1 MTPLIDLD
9 EVRRALTV
17 RAVLDA
23 YAHPVRRSGRTEVES
38 SACPRRPDHSRRAFT
53 ANLST
58 NLWRCF
64 PCGIAGDAL
73 RLVAEFERLSD
84 RDDFPAVLVRA
95 AEIADVGP
103 SVLTPHERASRA
115 KLWQHERERKE
126 AQDRIQRATQAVAA
140 IPRATNY
147 WSSLPTRD
155 PRGEAYLRER
165 GVIEALD
172 LDVLRFDP
180 RHDGSP
186 TIALH
191 TRDGQIRN
199 VVRRRMPELGE
210 PKTPGLPRCPT
221 AGTLIGSLVH
231 LAGEVAVT
239 EGMIDTVTAKLAWP
253 KASILGAHGAGNLA
267 SIVRAVAPMV
277 AESGGRLLLVPHN
290 DKAGRE
296 NFTVAA
302 IAAVE
307 AGLSVEHD
315 TLAIVR
321 HGEKDLND
329 AWRRGWRP

>member
-1 MTPLIDLD
+1 MTAIIDLD

-23 YAHPVRRSGRTEVES
+23 YAHPVKRSGRTEVES

-64 PCGIAGDAL
+64 PCSIGGDAL

-84 RDDFPAVLVRA
+84 RDDFPAVLARG
-95 AEIADVGP
+95 AEIAGVGP
-103 SVLTPHERASRA
+103 STLSLEERSQRA
-115 KLWQHERERKE
+115 RMWQLERERKE
-126 AQDRIQRATQAVAA
+126 AQERALRIAQAAAA
-140 IPRATNY
+140 IPRATSY
-147 WSSLPTRD
+147 WQQLPTRN
-155 PRGEAYLRER
+155 PAGEAYLRER
-165 GVIEALD
+165 GVIAALD
-172 LDVLRFDP
+172 LDILRFDP
-180 RHDGSP
+180 RHEGSP

-210 PKTPGLPRCPT
+210 PKTPGLPACPT
-221 AGTLIGSLVH
+221 AGTLVGSLVH
-231 LAGEVAVT
+231 LAGEVVVT

-253 KASILGAHGAGNLA
+253 KASVLGAHGAGNLA

-277 AESGGRLLLVPHN
+277 SASQARLLLVPHN
-290 DKAGRE
+290 DDAGRE
-296 NFTVAA
+296 NFTMAA

-307 AGLSVEHD
+307 AGLSVERN